1 MHPLV
6 HLSLI
11 WTAVFVAIIA
21 AKKTRL
27 TPVLFFLF
35 MGFTLVNLGILPRE
49 SDLFI
54 REFAELGII
63 FIMFALGFEESTD
76 HFVASIKKSWG
87 IAFFGALGPFLV
99 TYLIADRIWEDPDTS
114 LMCALAMTATAVSL
128 TMVSLRSEGL
138 QNSAVATRIMTS
150 AVIDDIGSLIAVAIV
165 VPLAVGGESLTMYS
179 VATTAAKAILF
190 FVLVTVVGGWIFPH
204 RLRGWISRVPF
215 IGKYGVIHILTFD
228 EGRQATLAVLLVAL
242 VFGLAA
248 TYFGFHPA
256 VGAYMAGLIVK
267 EEYFRTGDD
276 GRFVQDTPSTNVV
289 YEETKRIVDNAAF
302 SWVGPVFFVD
312 LGAKLIFDLDIFID
326 AVPIALLLF
335 GALFVVQISSAAL
348 AARYT
353 GDMSWHQSLM
363 IGFGMLGRAEL
374 AFVVMDIAYVQNSI
388 IPTNA
393 FFTLM
398 IAAFF
403 LNIAV
408 PLSINWWRPHYDRA
422 EASRV
427 AS

>member
-1 MHPLV
+1 VHPLA

-11 WTAVFVAIIA
+11 WAAVFVAVIA

-35 MGFTLVNLGILPRE
+35 MGFLLVNLGILPRE

-54 REFAELGII
+54 REFSELGII

-76 HFVASIKKSWG
+76 HFVASIRKSWG

-99 TYLIADRIWEDPDTS
+99 TYLVADWVWDDANTS

-165 VPLAVGGESLTMYS
+165 VPLAVGGETLTLFS
-179 VATTAAKAILF
+179 VTLTAAKAILF
-190 FVLVTVVGGWIFPH
+190 FVIVTVIGGWIFPH

-215 IGKYGVIHILTFD
+215 IGRYGVMHILTFD
-228 EGRQATLAVLLVAL
+228 EGRQATLAVLLMAL

-248 TYFGFHPA
+248 SYFGFHPA

-267 EEYFRTGDD
+267 EEYFSVGDD
-276 GRFVQDTPSTNVV
+276 GRFVQETPLINRV

-312 LGAKLIFDLDIFID
+312 LGAKLIFDLDIFIA
-326 AVPIALLLF
+326 AVPLALLLF
-335 GALFVVQISSAAL
+335 TGLFVVQIGSAAL

-353 GDMSWHQSLM
+353 GEMSWHQSLM
-363 IGFGMLGRAEL
+363 VGFGMLGRAEL

-398 IAAFF
+398 ITAFF
-403 LNIAV
+403 LNVAV
-408 PLSINWWRPHYDRA
+408 PLTINWWHPHYDKA
-422 EASRV
+422 EANRV